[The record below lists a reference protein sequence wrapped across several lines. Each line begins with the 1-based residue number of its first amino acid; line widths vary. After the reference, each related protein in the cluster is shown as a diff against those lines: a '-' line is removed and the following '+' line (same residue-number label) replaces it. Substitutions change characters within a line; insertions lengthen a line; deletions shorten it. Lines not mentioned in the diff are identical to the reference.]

1 MSMKAIILAA
11 GRSERLK
18 PFTETRAKPMIR
30 VAGRPMLEYSLRGLA
45 SAGVTDVFVVVHHKG
60 ETLSSHFEHGSRFGL
75 SIEYVRQDPLD
86 GIGAAVRRCEKLIG
100 ADPFL
105 LIYGDVL
112 ATGNPYNQIIGQY
125 TETGGAV
132 AALSLPASSG
142 EFGNVYLNHDMR
154 ITRLVEKPSN
164 PQLSNYVF
172 AGMYYLP
179 PSFLPLLVE
188 TKNDMVRAFQGLVE
202 QGTLYGCLWDGG
214 WIDITRPWQI
224 LDGNRLVMSE
234 WDKAEIHTSVKLEG
248 DVHIEGPVHIE
259 ENVKIGAGSIL
270 KGPCFIGRDSYI
282 GNNTLIRE
290 YTALGPES
298 VVGYGTE
305 LKNCVLLGRSI
316 LGRLSYIGDSVI
328 GERVHLGDGIT
339 TVNQQDGKPIRF
351 QTEEGEL
358 TPGHTKLGAF
368 IGDDV
373 VIGARNVLAPGTRL
387 RSGTRIDDLI
397 SVRTI
402 L

>member
-1 MSMKAIILAA
+1 MKAVILAA

-18 PFTETRAKPMIR
+18 PFTETRAKPMIQ
-30 VAGRPMLEYSLRGLA
+30 VAGRPMLEYCLRGLA
-45 SAGVTDVFVVVHHKG
+45 AAGVTDVLVVVHHKG
-60 ETLSSHFEHGSRFGL
+60 ETISSHFEHGARYGL

-86 GIGAAVRRCEKLIG
+86 GIGAAVRRCEKQIG
-100 ADPFL
+100 GDPFL
-105 LIYGDVL
+105 LVYGDVL
-112 ATGNPYNQIIGQY
+112 ATGNPYQQIISQY

-132 AALSLPASSG
+132 AALSLPAKSG
-142 EFGNVYLNHDMR
+142 EFGNVYLNQDMR

-172 AGMYYLP
+172 AGIY
-179 PSFLPLLVE
+179 FLPVTFFGLLAE
-188 TKNDMVRAFQGLVE
+188 RKNDMLQAFQALVQ
-202 QGTLYGCLWDGG
+202 QGTLYGSLWDGG

-224 LDGNRLVMSE
+224 LDANRLVMNL

-248 DVHIEGPVHIE
+248 DVHLDGAVHIE

-270 KGPCFIGRDSYI
+270 KGPCYIGRGSYI

-305 LKNCVLLGRSI
+305 LKNCVLWGRSI

-328 GERVHLGDGIT
+328 GERAHLGTGVT
-339 TVNQQDGKPIRF
+339 TVNHFDDGRTVPIE
-351 QTEEGEL
+351 TEEGTL
-358 TPGHTKLGAF
+358 DSGHTKLGAF

-373 VIGARNVLAPGTRL
+373 VIGARNVLAPGTRV
-387 RSGTRIDDLI
+387 RSGTRIEDLI

>member
-1 MSMKAIILAA
+1 MKAVILAA

-18 PFTETRAKPMIR
+18 PFTETRAKPMIQ
-30 VAGRPMLEYSLRGLA
+30 VAGRPMLEYCLRGLA
-45 SAGVTDVFVVVHHKG
+45 AAGVTDVYVVVHHKG
-60 ETLSSHFEHGSRFGL
+60 ETISSHFEHGARYGL

-100 ADPFL
+100 GDPFL

-112 ATGNPYNQIIGQY
+112 ATGNPYQQIVSQY

-132 AALSLPASSG
+132 AALSLPAKSG
-142 EFGNVYLNHDMR
+142 EFGNVYLNQDMR

-172 AGMYYLP
+172 AGIY
-179 PSFLPLLVE
+179 FLPATFFGMLAE
-188 TKNDMVRAFQGLVE
+188 RKNDMLQAFQGLVQ
-202 QGTLYGCLWDGG
+202 QGALFGSLWDGG

-224 LDGNRLVMSE
+224 LDANSLVMNL
-234 WDKAEIHTSVKLEG
+234 WDKAEIHTSARLEG
-248 DVHIEGPVHIE
+248 DVHLDGAVHIE

-270 KGPCFIGRDSYI
+270 KGPCFIGRGSYI

-305 LKNCVLLGRSI
+305 LKNCVLWGRSI

-328 GERVHLGDGIT
+328 GERAHLGTGVT
-339 TVNQQDGKPIRF
+339 TVNHFDDGRNVQIE
-351 QTEEGEL
+351 TEEGTL
-358 TPGHTKLGAF
+358 DSGHTKLGAF

-387 RSGTRIDDLI
+387 RSGTRVEDLI

>member
-1 MSMKAIILAA
+1 MKAVILAA

-30 VAGRPMLEYSLRGLA
+30 VAGLPMLEYGLRGLA
-45 SAGVTDVFVVVHHKG
+45 AAGVTDVYIVVHHKG
-60 ETLSSHFEHGSRFGL
+60 ETISSHFEHGARYGL

-86 GIGAAVRRCEKLIG
+86 GIGAAVRRCEALVG
-100 ADPFL
+100 GDPFVL
-105 LIYGDVL
+105 VYGDVL
-112 ATGNPYNQIIGQY
+112 TTGNPFQRIVSQY

-132 AALSLPASSG
+132 AALSLPQASG

-154 ITRLVEKPSN
+154 ITRLVEKPTN

-172 AGMYYLP
+172 AGIY
-179 PSFLPLLVE
+179 FLPAGFFSLLGE
-188 TKNDMVRAFQGLVE
+188 AKNDMLQAFQELVR
-202 QGTLYGCLWDGG
+202 QGSLYGCLWDGG

-224 LDGNRLVMSE
+224 LDANRLVMSQ
-234 WDKAEIHTSVKLEG
+234 WDRAEIHNTVTLEG
-248 DVHIEGPVHIE
+248 DVHIEGPVRIE
-259 ENVKIGAGSIL
+259 ERVRIGAGSIL
-270 KGPCFIGRDSYI
+270 KGPCSIGRDSYI

-305 LKNCVLLGRSI
+305 LKNCVLWGRSI

-328 GERVHLGDGIT
+328 GERVHLGTGVT
-339 TVNQQDGKPIRF
+339 TVNHYDDGRIVTLE
-351 QTEEGEL
+351 TEEGTL
-358 TPGHTKLGAF
+358 PTGYTKLGAF

-397 SVRTI
+397 SVRSI

>member
-1 MSMKAIILAA
+1 MKAVILAA

-30 VAGRPMLEYSLRGLA
+30 LAGKPMLEYCLRGLA
-45 SAGVTDVFVVVHHKG
+45 VAGITDVLVVVHHKG
-60 ETLSSHFEHGSRFGL
+60 ETISSHFEHGARFGV

-86 GIGAAVRRCEKLIG
+86 GIGAAIRRCEKQLAG
-100 ADPFL
+100 DPFL
-105 LIYGDVL
+105 LVYGDVL
-112 ATGNPYNQIIGQY
+112 AMGNPVQAVLSQY

-132 AALSLPASSG
+132 ASLSLPASSA
-142 EFGNVYLNHDMR
+142 EFGNVYLNQDMR

-172 AGMYYLP
+172 AGIY
-179 PSFLPLLVE
+179 FLPATFLRTLSDAN
-188 TKNDMVRAFQGLVE
+188 NDVLQAFQRLVE
-202 QGTLYGCLWDGG
+202 QGLFFGSLWDGG

-224 LDGNRLVMSE
+224 LDANRMVMSG
-234 WDKAEIHTSVKLEG
+234 WDRAEIHTSVKLEG

-259 ENVKIGAGSIL
+259 ENVRIGAGSIL
-270 KGPCFIGRDSYI
+270 KGPCYIGRDSYI

-328 GERVHLGDGIT
+328 GERAHLGTGVT
-339 TVNQQDGKPIRF
+339 TVNQFDDGRPVPF
-351 QTEEGEL
+351 ETEEGVL
-358 TPGHTKLGAF
+358 LPGYSKLGAF

-373 VIGARNVLAPGTRL
+373 AIGARNVLAPGTRI
-387 RSGTRIDDLI
+387 RSGTRIEDLI